1 MLDEKGFTTGRIT
14 YMLIFYIIKLS
25 DKREEFKMIVTKI
38 KVNQD
43 NYYIGLDEIGITFIS
58 DPNGTI
64 SEISSWFDDVIYQ
77 EFDRRIPMI
86 EEQLSNYLCGR
97 TTIIELPV
105 HLIGTP
111 FQISVWEELEKI
123 PYGKTITYL
132 EVATRLGD
140 PKKVRAVANAIG
152 RNPILY
158 RIPCHRVIGSDG
170 SLKGF
175 SAGLDLKKK
184 LLNMEAKQSIY

>member
-1 MLDEKGFTTGRIT
+1 MFDTRENK
-14 YMLIFYIIKLS
+14 IIK
-25 DKREEFKMIVTKI
+25 EFEKIVTKN

-43 NYYIGLDEIGITFIS
+43 YYYIGLDEIGITFIS

-64 SEISSWFDDVIYQ
+64 GEISSWFDDVIYQ
-77 EFDRRIPMI
+77 EFDRRIPII
-86 EEQLSNYLCGR
+86 EEQLSNYLNGE
-97 TTIIELPV
+97 TTVIDLPV

-111 FQISVWEELEKI
+111 FQVSVWKELTKI
-123 PYGKTITYL
+123 PYGQTTTYL

-170 SLKGF
+170 SLRGF

-184 LLNMEAKQSIY
+184 LLNMEANQILY